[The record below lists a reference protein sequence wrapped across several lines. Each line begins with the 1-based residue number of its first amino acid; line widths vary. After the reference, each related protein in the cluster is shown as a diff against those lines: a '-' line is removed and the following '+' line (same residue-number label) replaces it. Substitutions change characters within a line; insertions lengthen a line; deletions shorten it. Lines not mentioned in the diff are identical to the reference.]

1 MSKYMNE
8 KELRQEIYECVPFC
22 IDSEIKYYDTIFIDG
37 EMYPV
42 FIFDFYFSYGLCFSD
57 VKLQNLKMKKCIL
70 LSNRTLNENL
80 FNEILYHEIGHC
92 VFEKYANISNN
103 RYPSMIEE
111 IFCDYYSYL
120 KCGES
125 YFRLQKFLDKKRI
138 RILRQLIKRNID
150 LMNLLNTVKIRYQT
164 VVKIYENHYDKLSEI
179 RNRMNSTDK
188 FLRYMRMYYNYT
200 GINIKM
206 TYIDE

>member
-42 FIFDFYFSYGLCFSD
+42 FIFDFHFTYGVCFSY

-70 LSNRTLNENL
+70 LSNTTLNENL

-103 RYPSMIEE
+103 RYPSILEE

-120 KCGES
+120 KCGKS
-125 YFRLQKFLDKKRI
+125 YFRLAGFLRMERI

-150 LMNLLNTVKIRYQT
+150 LMNLLNTVKTRYYT
-164 VVKIYENHYDKLSEI
+164 VVKIYNNERNKILEI
-179 RNRMNSTDK
+179 KNRLNNTDK
-188 FLRYMRMYYNYT
+188 FVKYMKMYYNYT
-200 GINIKM
+200 GMDIKFG
-206 TYIDE
+206 YIDD

>member
-1 MSKYMNE
+1 MKYINE

-37 EMYPV
+37 NMYPV

-70 LSNRTLNENL
+70 ISNTTLNENL

-120 KCGES
+120 KCGKS

-150 LMNLLNTVKIRYQT
+150 LMNLLNTVKIRYKT
-164 VVKIYENHYDKLSEI
+164 AVKIYENHYDKLSEI
-179 RNRMNSTDK
+179 RNRINSTDK
-188 FLRYMRMYYNYT
+188 FLKYMRMYYNYT
-200 GINIKM
+200 GINVKM
-206 TYIDE
+206 NYIDE

>member
-1 MSKYMNE
+1 MRKYMNE
-8 KELRQEIYECVPFC
+8 KELREEIYECVNFD

-70 LSNRTLNENL
+70 ISNTTLNENL

-92 VFEKYANISNN
+92 VFEKYANMSNN
-103 RYPSMIEE
+103 RYPTMLEE

-120 KCGES
+120 KCGKS
-125 YFRLQKFLDKKRI
+125 YFRLEGDINIKRI
-138 RILRQLIKRNID
+138 RTLRQLVKRNID
-150 LMNLLNTVKIRYQT
+150 LMNLANTVKTRYQT

-200 GINIKM
+200 GINVKM
-206 TYIDE
+206 NYIDE

>member
-1 MSKYMNE
+1 MRKYMNE
-8 KELRQEIYECVPFC
+8 KELRKEIYECVNFD

-42 FIFDFYFSYGLCFSD
+42 FIFNLSFTYGVCFSY

-70 LSNRTLNENL
+70 ITNTTLNENL

-92 VFEKYANISNN
+92 VFEKYANMPNN
-103 RYPSMIEE
+103 RYPTMIEE

-125 YFRLQKFLDKKRI
+125 YFRLEGAINIKRI

-150 LMNLLNTVKIRYQT
+150 LMNLLNTVKIRYKT
-164 VVKIYENHYDKLSEI
+164 AVKIYNDDRDKKLEI
-179 RNRMNSTDK
+179 KNRINDIDK
-188 FLRYMRMYYNYT
+188 YLKYMKMYYNYT
-200 GINIKM
+200 GKDIKM
-206 TYIDE
+206 GYLD

>member
-37 EMYPV
+37 DMYPV
-42 FIFDFYFSYGLCFSD
+42 FIFDFDLVYGICLSD
-57 VKLQNLKMKKCIL
+57 VKFQNLKMKKCIFIT
-70 LSNRTLNENL
+70 NETLNKNL

-92 VFEKYANISNN
+92 VFEKYSKISNY
-103 RYPSMIEE
+103 RYPTIIEE

-164 VVKIYENHYDKLSEI
+164 AVKIYENHYDKQI
-179 RNRMNSTDK
+179 KIKNRINSTDK
-188 FLRYMRMYYNYT
+188 YLKYIKMYYNYT
-200 GINIKM
+200 VMDIKM
-206 TYIDE
+206 NYIDE

>member
-1 MSKYMNE
+1 MKYINE
-8 KELRQEIYECVPFC
+8 KELSQEIYECVPFC

-37 EMYPV
+37 DMYPV
-42 FIFDFYFSYGLCFSD
+42 FIFDFDLVYGICLSD
-57 VKLQNLKMKKCIL
+57 VKFQNLKMKKCIFIT
-70 LSNRTLNENL
+70 NETLNKNL

-92 VFEKYANISNN
+92 VFEKYANMPNN

-164 VVKIYENHYDKLSEI
+164 AVKIYENHYDKLLEI
-179 RNRMNSTDK
+179 KNRINSTDK
-188 FLRYMRMYYNYT
+188 YLKYIKMYYNYT
-200 GINIKM
+200 VMNIKM
-206 TYIDE
+206 NYIDE

>member
-1 MSKYMNE
+1 
-8 KELRQEIYECVPFC
+8 
-22 IDSEIKYYDTIFIDG
+22 
-37 EMYPV
+37 MYPV

-70 LSNRTLNENL
+70 LSNTTLNENL

-120 KCGES
+120 KCGN
-125 YFRLQKFLDKKRI
+125 KFFSIEDIISPNRI
-138 RILRQLIKRNID
+138 RFLNKIIKRNID
-150 LMNLLNTVKIRYQT
+150 FMNLLNTVKIRYNTIIELNRRDYRLHSRITRKFTIRQRYRII
-164 VVKIYENHYDKLSEI
+164 KSE
-179 RNRMNSTDK
+179 RD
-188 FLRYMRMYYNYT
+188 L
-200 GINIKM
+200 IKK
-206 TYIDE
+206 YFDQIL

>member
-37 EMYPV
+37 DMYPV
-42 FIFDFYFSYGLCFSD
+42 FIFDFDLVYGICLSY
-57 VKLQNLKMKKCIL
+57 VKFQNLKMKKCIFIT
-70 LSNRTLNENL
+70 NETLNKNL

-92 VFEKYANISNN
+92 VFEKYSKISNY
-103 RYPSMIEE
+103 RYPTIIEE

-125 YFRLQKFLDKKRI
+125 YFRLEGDINIKRI

-164 VVKIYENHYDKLSEI
+164 AVKIYNDDRDKKLEI
-179 RNRMNSTDK
+179 KNRINNIDK
-188 FLRYMRMYYNYT
+188 YLKYMKMYYNYT
-200 GINIKM
+200 VRDIKIG
-206 TYIDE
+206 YLD

>member
-37 EMYPV
+37 DMYPV
-42 FIFDFYFSYGLCFSD
+42 FIFDFDLVYGICLSD
-57 VKLQNLKMKKCIL
+57 VKFQNLKMKKCIFIT
-70 LSNRTLNENL
+70 NETLNKNL

-92 VFEKYANISNN
+92 VFEKYSKISNY
-103 RYPSMIEE
+103 RYPTIIEE

-150 LMNLLNTVKIRYQT
+150 LMNLLNTVKTRYQT

-188 FLRYMRMYYNYT
+188 FLKYMRMYYNYT
-200 GINIKM
+200 GINVKM

>member
-1 MSKYMNE
+1 MKYMNE
-8 KELRQEIYECVPFC
+8 KELRKEIYECVDFD

-37 EMYPV
+37 NMYPV

-125 YFRLQKFLDKKRI
+125 YFRLEGAINIKRI

-150 LMNLLNTVKIRYQT
+150 LMNLLNTVKTRYQT

-188 FLRYMRMYYNYT
+188 FLKYMRMYYNYT
-200 GINIKM
+200 GINVKM

>member
-1 MSKYMNE
+1 MKYMNE
-8 KELRQEIYECVPFC
+8 KELREEIYECVDFD

-37 EMYPV
+37 NMYPV

-70 LSNRTLNENL
+70 LSNTTLNENL

-103 RYPSMIEE
+103 RYPTMLEE

-125 YFRLQKFLDKKRI
+125 YFRLEGDINIKRI

-150 LMNLLNTVKIRYQT
+150 LMNLLNTVKIRYKT
-164 VVKIYENHYDKLSEI
+164 AVKIYENHYDKLSEI

-188 FLRYMRMYYNYT
+188 FLKYMRMYYNYT
-200 GINIKM
+200 GINVKM

>member
-1 MSKYMNE
+1 MRKYMNE
-8 KELRQEIYECVPFC
+8 KELRKAIYECVPFC

-37 EMYPV
+37 NMYPV

-70 LSNRTLNENL
+70 LSNKTLNENL

-92 VFEKYANISNN
+92 VFEKYSKISNY
-103 RYPSMIEE
+103 RYPTIIEE

-150 LMNLLNTVKIRYQT
+150 LMNLLNTVKTRYQT

-188 FLRYMRMYYNYT
+188 FLKYMRMYYNYT
-200 GINIKM
+200 GINVKM

>member
-37 EMYPV
+37 NMYPV

-70 LSNRTLNENL
+70 LSNTTLNENL

-92 VFEKYANISNN
+92 VFEKYANLSNN
-103 RYPSMIEE
+103 RYPTMLEE

-125 YFRLQKFLDKKRI
+125 YFRLEGAINIKRI

-150 LMNLLNTVKIRYQT
+150 LMNLLNTVKIRYKT
-164 VVKIYENHYDKLSEI
+164 AVKIYENHYDKLSEI

-188 FLRYMRMYYNYT
+188 FLKYMRMYYNYT
-200 GINIKM
+200 GINVKM

>member
-37 EMYPV
+37 DMYPV
-42 FIFDFYFSYGLCFSD
+42 FIFDFDLVYGICLSN
-57 VKLQNLKMKKCIL
+57 VKFQNLKMKKCIFIT
-70 LSNRTLNENL
+70 NETLNKNL

-92 VFEKYANISNN
+92 VFEKYSKISNY
-103 RYPSMIEE
+103 RYPTIIEE

-138 RILRQLIKRNID
+138 RILRQLVKRNID
-150 LMNLLNTVKIRYQT
+150 LMNLLNTVKIRYKT
-164 VVKIYENHYDKLSEI
+164 AVKIYENHYDKLSEI
-179 RNRMNSTDK
+179 RNKMNSTDK
-188 FLRYMRMYYNYT
+188 FLKYMRMYYNYT
-200 GINIKM
+200 VMNIKM
-206 TYIDE
+206 NYIDE

>member
-1 MSKYMNE
+1 MKYMNE

-37 EMYPV
+37 DMYPV
-42 FIFDFYFSYGLCFSD
+42 FIFDFDLVHGICLSD
-57 VKLQNLKMKKCIL
+57 VKFQNLKMKKCIFIT
-70 LSNRTLNENL
+70 NETLNKNL

-92 VFEKYANISNN
+92 VFEKYSKISNY
-103 RYPSMIEE
+103 RYPTIIEE

-138 RILRQLIKRNID
+138 RILRQLVKRNID
-150 LMNLLNTVKIRYQT
+150 LMNLLNTVKTRYQT

-188 FLRYMRMYYNYT
+188 FLKYMRMYYNYT
-200 GINIKM
+200 GINVKM

>member
-1 MSKYMNE
+1 MKYMNE
-8 KELRQEIYECVPFC
+8 KELRKEIYEYVDFD

-42 FIFDFYFSYGLCFSD
+42 FIFDFDLVYGVCFSY

-70 LSNRTLNENL
+70 ISNTTLNENL

-92 VFEKYANISNN
+92 VFEKYANMPNN
-103 RYPSMIEE
+103 RYPTMIEE

-125 YFRLQKFLDKKRI
+125 YFRLQGNLNIKRI
-138 RILRQLIKRNID
+138 Q
-150 LMNLLNTVKIRYQT
+150 
-164 VVKIYENHYDKLSEI
+164 
-179 RNRMNSTDK
+179 
-188 FLRYMRMYYNYT
+188 
-200 GINIKM
+200 
-206 TYIDE
+206 

>member
-70 LSNRTLNENL
+70 LSNTTLNENL

-125 YFRLQKFLDKKRI
+125 YFRLEGAINIKRI

-164 VVKIYENHYDKLSEI
+164 AVKIYENHYDKLSEI

-188 FLRYMRMYYNYT
+188 FLKYMRMYYNYT
-200 GINIKM
+200 GINVKM
-206 TYIDE
+206 NYIDE

>member
-1 MSKYMNE
+1 MKYMNE
-8 KELRQEIYECVPFC
+8 KELREEIYECVDFD

-42 FIFDFYFSYGLCFSD
+42 FIFNLSFTYGVCFSY

-70 LSNRTLNENL
+70 ISNTTLNENL

-92 VFEKYANISNN
+92 VFEKYANMPNN
-103 RYPSMIEE
+103 RYPTMIEE

-150 LMNLLNTVKIRYQT
+150 LMNLLNTVKIRYKT
-164 VVKIYENHYDKLSEI
+164 AVKIYENHYDKLSEI

-188 FLRYMRMYYNYT
+188 FLKYMRMYYNYT
-200 GINIKM
+200 GINVKM

>member
-37 EMYPV
+37 NMYPV
-42 FIFDFYFSYGLCFSD
+42 FIFDFDLVYGICLSD
-57 VKLQNLKMKKCIL
+57 VKFQNLKMKKCIFIT
-70 LSNRTLNENL
+70 NETLNKNL

-92 VFEKYANISNN
+92 VFEKYSKISNY
-103 RYPSMIEE
+103 RYPTIIEE

-138 RILRQLIKRNID
+138 RILRQLVKRNID
-150 LMNLLNTVKIRYQT
+150 LMNLLNTVKIRYKT
-164 VVKIYENHYDKLSEI
+164 AVKIYENHYDKLSEI
-179 RNRMNSTDK
+179 RNKMNSTDK
-188 FLRYMRMYYNYT
+188 FLKYMRMYYNYT
-200 GINIKM
+200 VMNIKM
-206 TYIDE
+206 NYIDE

>member
-1 MSKYMNE
+1 MRKYMNE
-8 KELRQEIYECVPFC
+8 KELRKEIYECVDFD

-70 LSNRTLNENL
+70 LSNTTLNENL

-150 LMNLLNTVKIRYQT
+150 LMNLLNTVKIRYKT
-164 VVKIYENHYDKLSEI
+164 AVKIYNDDRDKKLEI
-179 RNRMNSTDK
+179 KNRINNIDK
-188 FLRYMRMYYNYT
+188 YLKYMKIYYNYT
-200 GINIKM
+200 VRDIKM
-206 TYIDE
+206 GYLD

>member
-37 EMYPV
+37 DMYPV
-42 FIFDFYFSYGLCFSD
+42 FIFDFDLVYGICLSD
-57 VKLQNLKMKKCIL
+57 VKFQNLKMKKCIFIT
-70 LSNRTLNENL
+70 NETLNKNL

-92 VFEKYANISNN
+92 VFEKYSKISNY
-103 RYPSMIEE
+103 RYPTIIEE

-138 RILRQLIKRNID
+138 RILRQLVKRNID

-164 VVKIYENHYDKLSEI
+164 AVKIYENHYDKLLEI
-179 RNRMNSTDK
+179 KNRINSTDK
-188 FLRYMRMYYNYT
+188 FLKYMRMYYNYT
-200 GINIKM
+200 GINVKM